1 MFFLLCTCIPF
12 EEKLFPEGFSDSV
25 CWDGYP
31 RQLLADLV
39 VGPSKGHPRQ
49 LLVDLVAGPSKGLQV
64 TIQSWCEVLLD
75 SGKGNLV
82 LPSCSLFTLD
92 W

>member
-12 EEKLFPEGFSDSV
+12 EEKLLPEGFSDSV

-31 RQLLADLV
+31 RQLLVDLV
-39 VGPSKGHPRQ
+39 V
-49 LLVDLVAGPSKGLQV
+49 GPSKGLQV
-64 TIQSWCEVLLD
+64 TIQSRCEVLLD
-75 SGKGNLV
+75 SGIGNLV
-82 LPSCSLFTLD
+82 LPSCSLSTLD

>member
-12 EEKLFPEGFSDSV
+12 EETLLSEGFSV

-31 RQLLADLV
+31 RQLLIDLV

-49 LLVDLVAGPSKGLQV
+49 LLVDLVDGPSKGLQV
-64 TIQSWCEVLLD
+64 TIQSRCEVLLD
-75 SGKGNLV
+75 IGIGNLV
-82 LPSCSLFTLD
+82 LPSCSLSTSD

>member
-1 MFFLLCTCIPF
+1 M
-12 EEKLFPEGFSDSV
+12 PEGFSDSV

-31 RQLLADLV
+31 RQLLVDLD

-64 TIQSWCEVLLD
+64 TIQPPCEVLLG
-75 SGKGNLV
+75 SGIGILYC
-82 LPSCSLFTLD
+82 LLAASPL
-92 W
+92 

>member
-1 MFFLLCTCIPF
+1 MS
-12 EEKLFPEGFSDSV
+12 EGFSDSV
-25 CWDGYP
+25 CSDGYP
-31 RQLLADLV
+31 RQLLVDLV

-64 TIQSWCEVLLD
+64 TIQSRCEALLD
-75 SGKGNLV
+75 SGIGNLV
-82 LPSCSLFTLD
+82 LPCGSLSTLD

>member
-1 MFFLLCTCIPF
+1 MFFLLCTCIPL
-12 EEKLFPEGFSDSV
+12 EEKLLPEGFSDSV

-31 RQLLADLV
+31 RQPLVDLV

-49 LLVDLVAGPSKGLQV
+49 LLVYLVAGPSKGLQV
-64 TIQSWCEVLLD
+64 TIQSRCEVLLD
-75 SGKGNLV
+75 SGIGNLV
-82 LPSCSLFTLD
+82 LPSCSLSTLD